1 MKRTRELTPFGM
13 QVKIALLQKNITSKE
28 LAARIGVTG
37 ATITEVLCEKN
48 NRAETRRLIMKEL
61 GMGDGEAGLNG

>member
-1 MKRTRELTPFGM
+1 MKRTRELTPLGM
-13 QVKIALLQKNITSKE
+13 QIIVALIQQNITAKE

-37 ATITEVLCEKN
+37 ATITEVLCGKN

>member
-28 LAARIGVTG
+28 LAARIGLTG
-37 ATITEVLCEKN
+37 ATITEVLCGKN
-48 NRAETRRLIMKEL
+48 NKEKTRQLIRKEL
-61 GMGDGEAGLNG
+61 GLEETG